1 MNRYMGLD
9 VGDKT
14 IGVAIS
20 DPFFITAQG
29 LYTIE
34 RIGIKKDMKEILSLI
49 EKYEIT
55 RIVVRLPKNMD
66 NSIGPQS
73 EKVMDFVENLK
84 RRTRVEVVFH
94 DERLTTVSAER
105 ILIEG
110 NVSRKDR
117 KKKIDTVAASYILQ
131 NYLDCQ

>member
-55 RIVVRLPKNMD
+55 RIVVGLPKNMD

-73 EKVMDFVENLK
+73 EKVMDFVEKLK

-110 NVSRKDR
+110 NVSRKDS